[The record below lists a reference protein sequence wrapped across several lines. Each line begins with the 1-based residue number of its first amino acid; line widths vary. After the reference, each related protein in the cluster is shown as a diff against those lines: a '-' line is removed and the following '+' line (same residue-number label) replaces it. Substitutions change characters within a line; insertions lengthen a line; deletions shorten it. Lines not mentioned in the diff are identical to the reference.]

1 MFHLD
6 GPPVQTSQ
14 PETSPPKQD
23 LLPGLSEEDF
33 LVQHLGG
40 QPGAVRPRGAGPSCG
55 PRRQREL
62 SEVGGGGLPCPA
74 GRDLMAQDGA
84 SGRLSS
90 GSS

>member
-23 LLPGLSEEDF
+23 LLPGLLEEDF

-62 SEVGGGGLPCPA
+62 SEVGGRPAVSCREGL
-74 GRDLMAQDGA
+74 DGTGWSQWA
-84 SGRLSS
+84 FK
-90 GSS
+90 